1 MMCTL
6 CNLEVG
12 TKNIAVFEC
21 GHTFHLSC
29 VFNQKFKTSCSIC
42 EHDVSLLPDLGG
54 DREIA
59 IGADVEARVRRRQ
72 LQPSSNLSYGEKV
85 LRLISPLTPIA
96 TTFTDHLNHN
106 KRLMVIHNYGFS
118 PSDAVQERIPWS
130 KIYSRYSSTDILEF
144 GFRWDHMA
152 AMNVIP
158 AQITSFTWS
167 QQQHILQLDAA
178 KLLAIRMTITEL
190 ANMKY
195 TTHQL
200 VDMGFDWSVLARL
213 GANVDTWKQFK
224 FSIQDIKRNWSPT
237 LSQWVA
243 AGFYDK
249 ERVEKADWTL
259 SDVLNTLPAMTERC
273 AGRVLRLA
281 F

>member
-1 MMCTL
+1 MACTL
-6 CNLEVG
+6 CNDEVG
-12 TKNIAVFEC
+12 TTNLAIFDC

-29 VFNQKFKTSCSIC
+29 VFNQKFKTLCSIC
-42 EHDVSLLPDLGG
+42 NHDVALLPDLGG

-59 IGADVEARVRRRQ
+59 IGADMEARIRRRQ
-72 LQPSSNLSYGEKV
+72 LQPSSNLSYSSQIV
-85 LRLISPLTPIA
+85 RLISPLTPKA
-96 TTFTDHLNHN
+96 KTFTDHINHN
-106 KRLMVIHNYGFS
+106 KRLSVIRDYGFS
-118 PSDAVQERIPWS
+118 PEDAVQERIPWS
-130 KIYSRYSSTDILEF
+130 KIHSRYSPTDILEF
-144 GFRWDHMA
+144 GFRWKHMT

-158 AQITSFTWS
+158 HQLTSFSWT
-167 QQQHILQLDAA
+167 QQQHSLELDAN
-178 KLLAIRMTITEL
+178 KLLTIRMTITEL
-190 ANMKY
+190 AKMKY

-200 VDMGFDWSVLARL
+200 VEMGFDFTVLARL

-249 ERVEKADWTL
+249 ERVEKAGWAL
-259 SDVLNTLPAMTERC
+259 VDVLDTLPAMTERC
-273 AGRVLRLA
+273 TGRVLRLA